1 MNQFGIGQGNPEE
14 HFRDLKDEAASLVE
28 LEAIGAASGHAGARY
43 GSGCFSCVEI
53 SKNCNYHQKHK
64 NQHHR
69 DHVDQAARFPAWRL
83 QRSSQRRD
91 GLYLRHGAC
100 NYQNVHSLR
109 ICVNVCVG
117 VCVCVCFSSL
127 ISLQT
132 RHFLLE
138 L

>member
-1 MNQFGIGQGNPEE
+1 MNQFGLGQVSPEE
-14 HFRDLKDEAASLVE
+14 HLRDLKDEAASPVE

-43 GSGCFSCVEI
+43 LDPDVLVACI

-109 ICVNVCVG
+109 LCVHVCV
-117 VCVCVCFSSL
+117 FA
-127 ISLQT
+127 
-132 RHFLLE
+132 FLH
-138 L
+138 